1 MNGLDGTSS
10 FPTYALDR
18 VSQLLHMQKWLLTE
32 TVDSSISYVDSHLVT
47 SGSVFSICRQIGNTH
62 VKAEGLISV

>member
-18 VSQLLHMQKWLLTE
+18 VNYYTCKKWLVTE

-47 SGSVFSICRQIGNTH
+47 SGSVFSTCRQIGNTH
-62 VKAEGLISV
+62 VMAEGLISA